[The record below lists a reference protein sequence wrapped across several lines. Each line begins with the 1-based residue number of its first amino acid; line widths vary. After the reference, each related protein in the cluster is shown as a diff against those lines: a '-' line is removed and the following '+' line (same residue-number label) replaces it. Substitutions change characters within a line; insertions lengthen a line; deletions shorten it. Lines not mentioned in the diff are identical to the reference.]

1 MKKEYSMKPTY
12 MDLYEKL
19 YNRYGA
25 QKWWPADSDFE
36 MMIGAILIQNTSWK
50 NVDLAFE
57 KLRPYLEPEKM
68 AEMDIDELAQL
79 IRSSGFFNIK
89 AKRIKSFLKW
99 FEGYDYDLEN
109 ARQVDGKELR
119 NELIGIHGIGRETA
133 DVILLYALD
142 YPVFVVDAYAQRIF
156 NRVGYELPSSY
167 DAFRKEIEKE
177 LPDDL
182 QVYNEYHALLVEHAK
197 VHCKSKPI
205 CERCPL
211 EDVCEKRVE

>member
-1 MKKEYSMKPTY
+1 MKPTY